1 MVYRYGILL
10 NIGFE
15 VNILA
20 PLTSGPCGTEN
31 LGSGDSTSSL
41 HCQAL
46 MSDKS
51 LGHPVRTG
59 RLVQSSPRYFNLR
72 Q

>member
-20 PLTSGPCGTEN
+20 PLTSGPCGTGKPGLWGLN
-31 LGSGDSTSSL
+31 LFTPLPG
-41 HCQAL
+41 L